1 MSITIIYTNAEGSTM
16 SDTFSFHRNLDQK
29 DFDNMVLA
37 VQQTVNNMPLNNLN
51 TSEGVTTMET
61 VKSES
66 KSDAPAYPHES
77 AARPVSQ
84 AEAEKILKKLSS
96 KKAA

>member
-29 DFDNMVLA
+29 DFDNMVLT

-51 TSEGVTTMET
+51 TSESVVNPSPVVEEATKTQEYKPT
-61 VKSES
+61 EEVQVKS
-66 KSDAPAYPHES
+66 
-77 AARPVSQ
+77 RPVS
-84 AEAEKILKKLSS
+84 S
-96 KKAA
+96 KKVA

>member
-1 MSITIIYTNAEGSTM
+1 MSITIIYTNAEGSTL

-29 DFDNMVLA
+29 AFDNMVLT

-51 TSEGVTTMET
+51 TSESV
-61 VKSES
+61 VKES
-66 KSDAPAYPHES
+66 PKAQEYKPTEEVQVKPCPA
-77 AARPVSQ
+77 
-84 AEAEKILKKLSS
+84 SS

>member
-51 TSEGVTTMET
+51 TSEGVIVTEVTHRFTAPKEEPNIQ
-61 VKSES
+61 VK
-66 KSDAPAYPHES
+66 P
-77 AARPVSQ
+77 RPV
-84 AEAEKILKKLSS
+84 SS

>member
-29 DFDNMVLA
+29 DFDNMVLT
-37 VQQTVNNMPLNNLN
+37 VQQTVNTLPLNNLN
-51 TSEGVTTMET
+51 TSEGVTNSSPVVKEESPKAQEYKPMENIQ
-61 VKSES
+61 VK
-66 KSDAPAYPHES
+66 P
-77 AARPVSQ
+77 RPV
-84 AEAEKILKKLSS
+84 SS

>member
-51 TSEGVTTMET
+51 TSEGVIVTETTYRFTAPKDMPNLQ
-61 VKSES
+61 VK
-66 KSDAPAYPHES
+66 P
-77 AARPVSQ
+77 RPV
-84 AEAEKILKKLSS
+84 SS

>member
-29 DFDNMVLA
+29 GFDNMVLT

-51 TSEGVTTMET
+51 TSESIVNPSPV
-61 VKSES
+61 VKEAT
-66 KSDAPAYPHES
+66 KTQEYKPTEEMQVKP
-77 AARPVSQ
+77 RPV
-84 AEAEKILKKLSS
+84 SS

>member
-16 SDTFSFHRNLDQK
+16 SNTFSFYRNLDQK
-29 DFDNMVLA
+29 DFDNMVLT

-51 TSEGVTTMET
+51 TSEGVTNSSPVVKEESPKVQEYKPMENIQ
-61 VKSES
+61 VK
-66 KSDAPAYPHES
+66 P
-77 AARPVSQ
+77 RPV
-84 AEAEKILKKLSS
+84 SS

>member
-16 SDTFSFHRNLDQK
+16 SNTFSFYRNLDQK
-29 DFDNMVLA
+29 DFDNMVLT

-51 TSEGVTTMET
+51 TSESVGNPSPVVEEATKAQKYKPTEEVQ
-61 VKSES
+61 VK
-66 KSDAPAYPHES
+66 P
-77 AARPVSQ
+77 RPV
-84 AEAEKILKKLSS
+84 SS

>member
-51 TSEGVTTMET
+51 TSEPENTEVTVSLSPYEYIEEKKPAPKSVE
-61 VKSES
+61 VK
-66 KSDAPAYPHES
+66 P
-77 AARPVSQ
+77 RPV
-84 AEAEKILKKLSS
+84 SS

>member
-29 DFDNMVLA
+29 DFDNMVLT

-51 TSEGVTTMET
+51 TSEGVVNPSPVVEEAAKTQEYKPMENIQ
-61 VKSES
+61 VK
-66 KSDAPAYPHES
+66 P
-77 AARPVSQ
+77 RPV
-84 AEAEKILKKLSS
+84 SS

>member
-29 DFDNMVLA
+29 DFDSMVLT

-51 TSEGVTTMET
+51 TSESVVNPSSVVEEVTKTQEYKPTEGVQ
-61 VKSES
+61 VK
-66 KSDAPAYPHES
+66 P
-77 AARPVSQ
+77 RPV
-84 AEAEKILKKLSS
+84 SS

>member
-16 SDTFSFHRNLDQK
+16 SDTFSFYRNLDQK
-29 DFDNMVLA
+29 DFDNMVLT

-51 TSEGVTTMET
+51 TSESVVNPSSFVVEESPKTQEYKPTEEVQ
-61 VKSES
+61 VK
-66 KSDAPAYPHES
+66 P
-77 AARPVSQ
+77 RPV
-84 AEAEKILKKLSS
+84 SS